1 MSDTVTDLPSLNP
14 VNRARLRGFV
24 LPREHGA
31 WGILLVPLVT
41 SATVALLRGGAL
53 LPVLLFLPA
62 ALALF
67 CLRTPVEAALGT
79 AAQRIDNASERR
91 VVILAIAG
99 YAAVAGLALAALLW
113 NGKNPA
119 LLMLGA
125 IAAASF
131 GAQALLRR
139 ISRASRMLSQI
150 IGLVGLTSTATAAY
164 YVSTGRLDTTG
175 WMIWA
180 ANWLFAANQ
189 VHMVQLRIHNAKV
202 SGFSQRLARGW
213 KFLAGEILTVA
224 LLLAFFH
231 FRLLPKMSVVAFH
244 PMLLRGA
251 AWFFKK
257 PRPLRVHRLGWMELG
272 FALIFGVMFVS
283 GFFR

>member
-1 MSDTVTDLPSLNP
+1 MSDIRTLNS
-14 VNRARLRGFV
+14 ARLRAFM

-41 SATVALLRGGAL
+41 GATVALLRGGSL
-53 LPVLLFLPA
+53 LPVFLFL
-62 ALALF
+62 LASVSLF

-79 AAQRIDNASERR
+79 AAQRIDNAAERR
-91 VVILAIAG
+91 LVML
-99 YAAVAGLALAALLW
+99 AVAGYSGVAGIALTALLW
-113 NGKNPA
+113 DGSHPA

-125 IAAASF
+125 IAAGSF
-131 GAQALLRR
+131 GAQAVLRR
-139 ISRASRMLSQI
+139 LGRATRMVLQI
-150 IGLVGLTSTATAAY
+150 IGLVGLTSTAAGAY
-164 YVSTGRLDTTG
+164 YVSTGRLDTTA

-180 ANWLFAANQ
+180 ANWIFAANQ

-202 SGFSQRLARGW
+202 AGISQRLAHGW
-213 KFLAGEILTVA
+213 KFLVGEILTVI
-224 LLLAFFH
+224 LLVAFFH
-231 FRLLPKMSVVAFH
+231 FRLLPKMSVIAFH

-257 PRPLRVHRLGWMELG
+257 PRPLRIHRLGWMELG

-283 GFFR
+283 GFLR

>member
-1 MSDTVTDLPSLNP
+1 MSGTITALRTANHT
-14 VNRARLRGFV
+14 RLRAFV

-41 SATVALLRGGAL
+41 GATVALLRGGAL
-53 LPVLLFLPA
+53 LPVLLFLLA
-62 ALALF
+62 AVSLF

-79 AAQRIDNASERR
+79 SAQLIDNAAERR
-91 VVILAIAG
+91 LVRF
-99 YAAVAGLALAALLW
+99 AVAGYSGVACIALTALLW
-113 NGKNPA
+113 NGDRPG
-119 LLMLGA
+119 LLLLGA
-125 IAAASF
+125 IAAFSF
-131 GAQALLRR
+131 ATQALLRR
-139 ISRASRMLSQI
+139 LGRATRMALQMV
-150 IGLVGLTSTATAAY
+150 GLVGLTSTATGAY
-164 YVSTGRLDTTG
+164 YVSTGRLDTTA

-189 VHMVQLRIHNAKV
+189 VHMVQLRIRNAKV
-202 SGFSQRLARGW
+202 AGFSQRLAHGW

-224 LLLAFFH
+224 LLVAFFY
-231 FRLLPKMSVVAFH
+231 FRLLPKMSVIAFH

-283 GFFR
+283 GFLR

>member
-1 MSDTVTDLPSLNP
+1 MSEIVTDLGT
-14 VNRARLRGFV
+14 VNNSRLRAFV

-31 WGILLVPLVT
+31 WGILLVPMVT
-41 SATVALLRGGAL
+41 GATVALLRGGSL
-53 LPVLLFLPA
+53 LPVLVFL
-62 ALALF
+62 LASMSLF
-67 CLRTPVEAALGT
+67 CLRTPVESLLGT
-79 AAQRIDNASERR
+79 AVQRIDNGEERR
-91 VVILAIAG
+91 IVIAAIAG
-99 YAAVAGLALAALLW
+99 YSTVACLALAALLW
-113 NGKNPA
+113 NGRNPG
-119 LLMLGA
+119 LLLLGA

-131 GAQALLRR
+131 GVQAGLRR
-139 ISRASRMLSQI
+139 LGRATRMLSQI
-150 IGLVGLTSTATAAY
+150 AGLVGLTSTAAGAY
-164 YVSTGRLDTTG
+164 YVSTGRLGMTA
-175 WMIWA
+175 WMTWA

-202 SGFSQRLARGW
+202 AGFRQRLARGW

-224 LLLAFFH
+224 LLVAFFH
-231 FRLLPKMSVVAFH
+231 FRLLPKMSVIAFH

-283 GFFR
+283 GFLR

>member
-1 MSDTVTDLPSLNP
+1 MSETVTDLRTFNE
-14 VNRARLRGFV
+14 ARLRSFV

-53 LPVLLFLPA
+53 LPILLFL
-62 ALALF
+62 LGSISLS
-67 CLRTPVEAALGT
+67 CLRTPVEALLGT
-79 AAQRIDNASERR
+79 SVQRIDTPAERR
-91 VVILAIAG
+91 LVMVAIAG
-99 YAAVAGLALAALLW
+99 YAAVAAIALAALLW
-113 NGKNPA
+113 KGNNSG
-119 LLMLGA
+119 LLALGA
-125 IAAASF
+125 IAALSF
-131 GAQALLRR
+131 GAQAVLRR
-139 ISRASRMLSQI
+139 LGRKTRMASQI
-150 IGLVGLTSTATAAY
+150 VGLVGLTSTAAGAY
-164 YVSTGRLDTTG
+164 YVSIGHFDTTA
-175 WMIWA
+175 WMVWA

-189 VHMVQLRIHNAKV
+189 VHMVQLRIRNAKV
-202 SGFSQRLARGW
+202 VGLKNRLACGW

-224 LLLAFFH
+224 LLLAFFYL
-231 FRLLPKMSVVAFH
+231 RLLPKMSVVAFH

-283 GFFR
+283 GFLR

>member
-1 MSDTVTDLPSLNP
+1 MSDTVTDLRTLN
-14 VNRARLRGFV
+14 RGRLRSFV

-31 WGILLVPLVT
+31 WGILLVPLIT
-41 SATVALLRGGAL
+41 GATVALLRGGAVV
-53 LPVLLFLPA
+53 PVLLFL
-62 ALALF
+62 LASISLF
-67 CLRTPVEAALGT
+67 CLRTPVEARLGT
-79 AAQRIDNASERR
+79 SAQRIDTPAERWL
-91 VVILAIAG
+91 VM
-99 YAAVAGLALAALLW
+99 AAVAGYSAVAIVALAVLLW
-113 NGKNPA
+113 NGSNSG

-125 IAAASF
+125 IAALSF
-131 GAQALLRR
+131 GTQTLLRKL
-139 ISRASRMLSQI
+139 SRATRMASQMA
-150 IGLVGLTSTATAAY
+150 GLVGLTSTAAGAY
-164 YVSTGRLDTTG
+164 YVSTGRFDTTA

-202 SGFSQRLARGW
+202 AGLRERLARGW
-213 KFLAGEILTVA
+213 KFLAGEILTVV
-224 LLLAFFH
+224 LLVGFFH

-283 GFFR
+283 GFLR

>member
-1 MSDTVTDLPSLNP
+1 MSEIVTDLSALNT
-14 VNRARLRGFV
+14 ARLRAFV

-41 SATVALLRGGAL
+41 GATVALLRGGSL
-53 LPVLLFLPA
+53 LPILLFLPA
-62 ALALF
+62 SLSLF
-67 CLRTPVEAALGT
+67 CLRTPAEALLGT
-79 AAQRIDNASERR
+79 AAQRIDNAAERR
-91 VVILAIAG
+91 LVILAVAG
-99 YAAVAGLALAALLW
+99 YSAVACGALAALLW
-113 NGKNPA
+113 NGKNSG

-131 GAQALLRR
+131 GAQAVLRR
-139 ISRASRMLSQI
+139 LGRATRMVSQI
-150 IGLVGLTSTATAAY
+150 AGLIGLTSTATGAY
-164 YVSTGRLDTTG
+164 YVSTGRLDTIAL
-175 WMIWA
+175 MIWA

-202 SGFSQRLARGW
+202 AGFSQRLALGW
-213 KFLAGEILTVA
+213 KFLAGEMLTVA
-224 LLLAFFH
+224 LLLVFFH
-231 FRLLPKMSVVAFH
+231 FRLLPKMSVIAFH

-257 PRPLRVHRLGWMELG
+257 PRPLHVHRLGWMELG

-283 GFFR
+283 GFLR